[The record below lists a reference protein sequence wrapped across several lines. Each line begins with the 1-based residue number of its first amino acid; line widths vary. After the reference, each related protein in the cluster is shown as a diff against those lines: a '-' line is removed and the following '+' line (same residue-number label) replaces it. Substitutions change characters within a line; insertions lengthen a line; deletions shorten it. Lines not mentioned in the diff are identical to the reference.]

1 MENKIIKN
9 YLIVESQ
16 NDKFFLDALIAHLNL
31 SIEVSNATICK
42 IDDYECMNG
51 SDVRKIA
58 EALRFLKNEYEKPFD
73 NTKKIYID
81 ANVGIVI
88 DWDGKPIAERLGLI
102 NDAIKIIF
110 NTAEELTAI
119 NQFITVEE
127 GFKIA
132 CYFNGIDEQG
142 ELETVLKAIKTQN
155 SKHADCLDTWR
166 KCLGKKNPI
175 SQKDFDKF
183 WVAQYIRYD
192 TCAKKERN
200 QVIKNCTFEPA
211 MKKPIWDFDH
221 AHLSDLRAFL
231 RLF

>member
-1 MENKIIKN
+1 M
-9 YLIVESQ
+9 ESQ

-31 SIEVSNATICK
+31 SIEVSNATICN

-51 SDVRKIA
+51 LNIQKIA
-58 EALRFLKNEYEKPFD
+58 ESLGFLKTKSEKKPD
-73 NTKKIYID
+73 NTQKIYID

-88 DWDGKPIAERLGLI
+88 DWDGKPIAERLSLI
-102 NDAIKIIF
+102 NAAIKTVF
-110 NTAEELTAI
+110 NTTAELTAI

-142 ELETVLKAIKTQN
+142 ELETVLKAIKSQN
-155 SKHADCLDTWR
+155 SKHADCLDSWR
-166 KCLGKKNPI
+166 KCLEPETI

-200 QVIKNCTFEPA
+200 QVVKNCTFEPA

-221 AHLSDLRAFL
+221 ACLSDLRAFL
-231 RLF
+231 NLF